1 MKIGIIGCGVI
12 AVGAHIPAYQA
23 LGHEV
28 VALADSAPGRAT
40 RFAMQFGIES
50 AYEDYHELLARDDI
64 DAVSV
69 CVPTFLHEQVAV
81 DALEAGKHLY
91 LEKPPALDEKGIRH
105 VYETAEKTGK
115 ILFVGSNSL
124 YQPRF
129 QIAKRMVD
137 EGKLGEVYAV
147 RLNRAQKR
155 DIPNGWMKI
164 RKYTRGFAITEGVT
178 HNLDQTLYLLGSP
191 EPESVTCLTYNKF
204 ASYAPLTYGY
214 PMDAVESGSWN
225 GEPKE
230 TEDGVFALV
239 RFKNGCGFLIES
251 FRACNAEECYNLNL
265 MGVDGGLKINMRP
278 SAGEKPLGL
287 TYYHEPSRGVMAET
301 VLDYKNPSMS
311 HLDAITHFTD
321 CVEKGIHTESDGR
334 RAILIMR
341 IIDAMFDSAEQN
353 GRQIILK

>member
-28 VALADSAPGRAT
+28 AALADNVPGRAA
-40 RFAMQFGIES
+40 RFAAQHGIES
-50 AYEDYHELLARDDI
+50 AYEDYHALLAREDI

-81 DALEAGKHLY
+81 DVLESGKHLY
-91 LEKPPALDEKGIRH
+91 LEKPPAIDEAGIRH
-105 VYETAEKTGK
+105 IVETAEKTGK

-129 QIAKRMVD
+129 QIAKRLFD
-137 EGKLGEVYAV
+137 EGKLGEVYGV
-147 RLNRAQKR
+147 RLNRAQFR
-155 DIPNGWMKI
+155 DIPNGWMKL
-164 RKYTRGFAITEGVT
+164 RQYTRGFAITEGVT
-178 HNLDQTLYLLGSP
+178 HNLDQTLYLLGDP

-204 ASYAPLTYGY
+204 ADYPPLTFGY

-225 GEPKE
+225 GVPKE

-239 RFKNGCGFLIES
+239 RFKSGCGFLIDS
-251 FRACNAEECYNLNL
+251 FRASNIDEQYVLRFL
-265 MGVDGGLKINMRP
+265 GTKGGLKIDLRP
-278 SAGEKPLGL
+278 EKGKNPLGL
-287 TYYHEPSRGVMAET
+287 TYYEEAQRGVLAET
-301 VLDYKNPSMS
+301 EYTYDNGKMS
-311 HLDAITHFTD
+311 HLDAIAHFTQ
-321 CVEKGIHTESDGR
+321 CVEQGVHTQSDGK

-341 IIDAMFDSAEQN
+341 IIDAMFASAEHN
-353 GRQIILK
+353 GKQIELA